1 VVHIKRETE
10 DLNFI
15 RSFTEYFPEELDF
28 DKDIELEERNDLTI
42 RKD

>member
-1 VVHIKRETE
+1 MVHIKRETE

-15 RSFTEYFPEELDF
+15 RSFTEYFPQELV
-28 DKDIELEERNDLTI
+28 DKDIEFEEWNDLTI